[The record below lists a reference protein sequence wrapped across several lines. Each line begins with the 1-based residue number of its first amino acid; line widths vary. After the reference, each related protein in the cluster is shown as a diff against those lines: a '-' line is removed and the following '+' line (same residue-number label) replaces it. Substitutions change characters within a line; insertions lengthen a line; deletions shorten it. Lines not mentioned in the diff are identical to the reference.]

1 MKMLD
6 TNICIY
12 TIKQKPA
19 EVLDRFKQELSNG
32 LCISAITLAELKHGV
47 EKSSKPERNELAL
60 AQFLTA
66 LTVIPFDDLAA
77 VEYGKICAYLQKQGK
92 PIGTMDMLIAASAI
106 SSDMTLVTNNTREFE
121 RIPNISLE
129 NWVFYSE
136 FFTPGR

>member
-12 TIKQKPA
+12 TIKQKPE
-19 EVLDRFKQELSNG
+19 EVLNRFKQEIPKG

-47 EKSSKPERNELAL
+47 EKSAKPERNEIAL
-60 AQFLTA
+60 AQLLAA

-77 VEYGKICAYLQKQGK
+77 VEYGKICAHLQKQGT

-106 SSDMTLVTNNTREFE
+106 ASGLTLVTNNTREFE
-121 RIPNISLE
+121 RVPNLSLE
-129 NWVFYSE
+129 NWVQQQ
-136 FFTPGR
+136 